1 MTLDVST
8 LTFAGGIVALA
19 SGLILFLNWSQDRT
33 AWAAFWWAAATSGLG
48 VGITMLALHEVLPAF
63 ISNFVG
69 PLILNVC
76 AALTWVAA
84 RIFNR
89 GSVKPYPV
97 IAAVGAWIAMLIFVG
112 ASGHDRLAAALG
124 AGFSACLY
132 AAGAIEFCL
141 TREEKLRGRWPM
153 ASVLCLQATALML
166 AGVEFSSSLHS
177 GAIPSNGIFGI
188 INFEGLIYTSGSAI
202 FLVMMLKDRSE
213 ARHKAAALVDPLTGM
228 ANRRAFMDRAQR
240 LFERAEGDERPIA
253 LLAFDLDR
261 FKKVNDTF
269 GHPAGDHVLRIFAD
283 VLSRTLRP
291 ADLAGRIGGE
301 EFSTVLP
308 GCGAEAALAIARR
321 IRGAFQDDARF
332 VNGQPLGAT
341 VSVGVAIAPEHGASL
356 ADMIAS
362 ADDALYRSKDM
373 GRNRVTLAARN
384 SVDPDPSNVFRIA

>member
-33 AWAAFWWAAATSGLG
+33 AWAAFWWASATSGLG
-48 VGITMLALHEVLPAF
+48 VGITMLALHEILPAF
-63 ISNFVG
+63 VSNIVG

-76 AALTWVAA
+76 AVLTWVAA

-89 GSVKPYPV
+89 GAVKPYPL
-97 IAAVGAWIAMLIFVG
+97 IAAVVVWIAMLVFAG

-141 TREEKLRGRWPM
+141 TRGEKLRGRWPM
-153 ASVLCLQATALML
+153 VSVLCLQAVALML
-166 AGVEFSSSLHS
+166 AVVEFSSSPLS

-213 ARHKAAALVDPLTGM
+213 ATHKAAALIDPLTGL

-240 LFERAEGDERPIA
+240 LFDRAEGDESPIA

-283 VLSRTLRP
+283 VLSRTMRP

-301 EFSTVLP
+301 EFSIVLP

-321 IRGAFQDDARF
+321 IRRAFKDDAKF
-332 VNGQPLGAT
+332 VNGQPIEAT
-341 VSVGVAIAPEHGASL
+341 VSVGVAVAPEHGAGL

-362 ADDALYRSKDM
+362 ADDALYRSKGM
-373 GRNRVTLAARN
+373 GRNRVTLAERN
-384 SVDPDPSNVFRIA
+384 SGGVPPTVIRIA